1 MHFVY
6 SNASWTSL
14 AWLSR
19 SNGGTTG
26 DGKHFRRDQCISID
40 DTEDERFRDDLSEI
54 EGLEEFVNRSQVMTV
69 DSMTKLFDQPRA
81 TQLRD

>member
-6 SNASWTSL
+6 SNATLTYL

-26 DGKHFRRDQCISID
+26 NGKHFRIDQRISID
-40 DTEDERFRDDLSEI
+40 DTEDERFRDNLSERD
-54 EGLEEFVNRSQVMTV
+54 GLEELVNRSQVMTV
-69 DSMTKLFDQPRA
+69 DSMTKLFDQPCHRN
-81 TQLRD
+81 L